1 VGVVR
6 ARPEIVSRA
15 HGRGHQVYVW
25 TVNEAVDIDVLVS
38 LGVDGIITDRPA
50 FVLHRLHR

>member
-1 VGVVR
+1 
-6 ARPEIVSRA
+6 
-15 HGRGHQVYVW
+15 
-25 TVNEAVDIDVLVS
+25 VNEAVDIDVLVS